1 MKLPVWLSDLHLQ
14 GLFFWHRHLW
24 VKNDPH
30 FCGHGTV
37 SAPPDLGAH
46 SISWCIAPARDYA
59 VLSGAEEEMFRE
71 TDVPVSAAR
80 LSLLLPSMSP
90 RWLVNYHSD
99 VRSGPAPVPS
109 SLALAA
115 NEELHM
121 LQRRRSPG
129 LICIGWMEIK
139 RFTVEAKLVNT
150 GGVNTLNT
158 HAPTAAKCHMPKGWL
173 RGKRIKYLLPH
184 KWRKWCRGILCVAPL
199 KPKNDDIISFLRTC
213 IFQIYKERSWTT
225 AKENMHGKEKQMI
238 WFGYV

>member
-1 MKLPVWLSDLHLQ
+1 MLMNWHYKVHISASFKSKDESLTWIGIITLALPDLDLR
-14 GLFFWHRHLW
+14 GLFHWHWHLW

-46 SISWCIAPARDYA
+46 SISWCIALARDYA

-71 TDVPVSAAR
+71 TDVPVRAVR
-80 LSLLLPSMSP
+80 LSLLSPSMSP
-90 RWLVNYHSD
+90 HWLVNYHSN
-99 VRSGPAPVPS
+99 VKSGPAPVPS

-139 RFTVEAKLVNT
+139 RFNVEAKLVNS

-158 HAPTAAKCHMPKGWL
+158 HACTPATA
-173 RGKRIKYLLPH
+173 
-184 KWRKWCRGILCVAPL
+184 
-199 KPKNDDIISFLRTC
+199 
-213 IFQIYKERSWTT
+213 
-225 AKENMHGKEKQMI
+225 
-238 WFGYV
+238 

>member
-1 MKLPVWLSDLHLQ
+1 MKVWHEAVSWSCLCCLSDLDLQ
-14 GLFFWHRHLW
+14 GLFSWHWHLW

-59 VLSGAEEEMFRE
+59 ALSGAEEEMFRE
-71 TDVPVSAAR
+71 TDVPCQRCAA
-80 LSLLLPSMSP
+80 LPSFAEACHLTDWWITIPMW
-90 RWLVNYHSD
+90 RA
-99 VRSGPAPVPS
+99 GPAPVPS

-129 LICIGWMEIK
+129 LICIDWMEIK
-139 RFTVEAKLVNT
+139 RFNVEAKLVNS

-158 HAPTAAKCHMPKGWL
+158 HARTPTTNCHMPQ
-173 RGKRIKYLLPH
+173 R
-184 KWRKWCRGILCVAPL
+184 L
-199 KPKNDDIISFLRTC
+199 KEEDK
-213 IFQIYKERSWTT
+213 IFAAT
-225 AKENMHGKEKQMI
+225 
-238 WFGYV
+238 